1 MGRPEDWVKLITAL
15 ELRVEHAKKGTK
27 FKDIDKNQNKQ
38 QLIMGFISM
47 QTETD
52 QTPEMRGEKTLRA
65 YHNFAKKIF
74 HQN

>member
-1 MGRPEDWVKLITAL
+1 MTNGKTRGLGKAYHGTSAANGT
-15 ELRVEHAKKGTK
+15 RKNKGTK

-52 QTPEMRGEKTLRA
+52 QTQELRGEKR
-65 YHNFAKKIF
+65 
-74 HQN
+74 